1 MEKLLVD
8 PKKASNTVAIICE
21 KTLCPKNALP
31 REKNTKKLQKNLPY
45 DSLLVHEVQLSQ
57 AYKSLYEETV
67 FTTKS
72 PEFSGSHLI
81 DSKRMKDRINL
92 GAT

>member
-1 MEKLLVD
+1 MS
-8 PKKASNTVAIICE
+8 KKCSSKRKNYK
-21 KTLCPKNALP
+21 KTTRNS
-31 REKNTKKLQKNLPY
+31 PY

-57 AYKSLYEETV
+57 VYQSLYEEAV

-81 DSKRMKDRINL
+81 DSKRMKDRVNL
-92 GAT
+92 GATEWL